1 MIGLENIVVIGAG
14 AAGLLA
20 AGTAMSLGKR
30 VTVIEK
36 NSRPARKVMITGKGR
51 CNLTNA
57 CSIGEFLEAV
67 VSNPRF
73 LYSAINQFSSY
84 DTMDLFEN
92 TLHIPLKTERGNRV
106 FPVSDKAV
114 DIVDALASYA
124 KNAIFYYN
132 TACKSIVVED
142 GKAVGIVTT
151 TGETIPASSVI
162 VATGGVSYPS
172 TGSTGEGLQMAQD
185 LGHTLT
191 PPTPSL
197 VPLVCHSTVCRD
209 LMGLSLRNVTV
220 SIKNNQN
227 GQTVFSELGEMLFTH
242 FGVSGPLILSAS
254 AHLRPMEPN
263 KYTCSIDMK
272 PALNESQLD
281 ARILRDF
288 SENLH
293 KTLRNS
299 LGKLLPAKMIPV
311 MIKRA
316 GISPDIKV
324 HDITKEQRHS
334 LVYAIK
340 NFTLDI
346 YGFRP
351 IEEAIV
357 TAGGVCVKQ
366 INPKTMESKLVSN
379 LYFIGEMLDVDAYT
393 GGYNLQIAFATGY
406 AAGIAAT

>member
-1 MIGLENIVVIGAG
+1 MIGLGNIVVIGGG
-14 AAGLLA
+14 AAGLIA
-20 AGTAMSLGKR
+20 AGAALSLGKK

-36 NSRPARKVMITGKGR
+36 NARPARKVMITGKGR

-57 CSIGEFLEAV
+57 CSNSEFLEAV

-92 TLHIPLKTERGNRV
+92 ILRIPLKTERGNRV

-114 DIVDALASYA
+114 DIVDALVNYA
-124 KNAIFYYN
+124 KGAKFLYN
-132 TACKSIVVED
+132 TTCKSVIVEEGCAVGVITAD
-142 GKAVGIVTT
+142 GK
-151 TGETIPASSVI
+151 TIPASSVI
-162 VATGGVSYPS
+162 VATGGVSYPA
-172 TGSTGEGLQMAQD
+172 TGSTGDGFQIAKE
-185 LGHTLT
+185 LGHTVT
-191 PPTPSL
+191 PLAPSL
-197 VPLVCHSTVCRD
+197 VPLVCHSTLCRD

-220 SIKNNQN
+220 TVKNNQN
-227 GQTVFSELGEMLFTH
+227 GQTVYSELGEMLFTH

-263 KYTCSIDMK
+263 KYTCFIDLK
-272 PALNESQLD
+272 PALTESQLD

-288 SENLH
+288 NENLH

-311 MIKRA
+311 IIKRA

-334 LVYAIK
+334 LVNAIK
-340 NFTLDI
+340 SFTLNI
-346 YGFRP
+346 HGFRP

-357 TAGGVCVKQ
+357 TAGGINVNE
-366 INPKTMESKLVSN
+366 INPKTMESKLISN

-393 GGYNLQIAFATGY
+393 GGYNLQIAFATGN
-406 AAGIAAT
+406 AAGVAAT

>member
-1 MIGLENIVVIGAG
+1 MIGLENIVIIGAG
-14 AAGLLA
+14 AAGMLA
-20 AGTAMSLGKR
+20 AGTALSLGKK

-36 NSRPARKVMITGKGR
+36 NPRPARKVMITGKGR

-57 CSIGEFLEAV
+57 CSNQEFLEAV

-73 LYSAINQFSSY
+73 LYSAINQFSTY
-84 DTMDLFEN
+84 DTIDLFEN

-124 KNAIFYYN
+124 RNATFHYN
-132 TACKSIVVED
+132 TTCQSIVVEE
-142 GKAVGIVTT
+142 GKAVGVVTSD
-151 TGETIPASSVI
+151 GKTIPASSVI
-162 VATGGVSYPS
+162 VATGGVSYPA
-172 TGSTGEGLQMAQD
+172 TGSTGDGLQMAQD
-185 LGHTLT
+185 LGHQITTL
-191 PPTPSL
+191 TPSL
-197 VPLVCHSTVCRD
+197 VPLVCHSTICRD

-220 SIKNNQN
+220 TINNNQN
-227 GQTVFSELGEMLFTH
+227 GQIVFSELGEMLFTH

-254 AHLRPMEPN
+254 AHMRPMIPN
-263 KYTCSIDMK
+263 QYTCSIDMK
-272 PALNESQLD
+272 PALDENQLD

-288 SENLH
+288 NENLH

-324 HDITKEQRHS
+324 HDITKEQRHA
-334 LVYAIK
+334 LVKAIK
-340 NFTLDI
+340 NFTLNI

-357 TAGGVCVKQ
+357 TAGGICVNE
-366 INPKTMESKLVSN
+366 INPKTMESKLVNN
-379 LYFIGEMLDVDAYT
+379 LYFVGEMLDVDAYT

-406 AAGIAAT
+406 AAGVAAT